1 METADTVQ
9 GSLQGT
15 EMPEPQVL
23 RRGLEQPLEGRGGS
37 HAVTGQEVA
46 VALSRQGIPLPACL
60 PQHASPRFG
69 PRVTAEPVIRSVGL
83 PLSPIPCP
91 LHTLGLSIEV
101 CVHGK
106 NPEVL
111 S

>member
-1 METADTVQ
+1 MQ

-23 RRGLEQPLEGRGGS
+23 CRGLEQPLKGRGGS
-37 HAVTGQEVA
+37 HAVTGQEVT
-46 VALSRQGIPLPACL
+46 VALSRRGTPLPACL
-60 PQHASPRFG
+60 PQHASPRLR
-69 PRVTAEPVIRSVGL
+69 PRVTAGPVIRSVCL
-83 PLSPIPCP
+83 ALSPIPCP
-91 LHTLGLSIEV
+91 LHTLGLSIED

-106 NPEVL
+106 NPGVL